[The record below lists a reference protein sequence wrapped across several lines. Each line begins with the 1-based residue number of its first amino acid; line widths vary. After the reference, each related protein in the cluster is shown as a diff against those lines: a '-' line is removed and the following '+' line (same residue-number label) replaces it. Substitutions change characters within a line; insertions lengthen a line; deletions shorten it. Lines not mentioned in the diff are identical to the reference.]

1 MRIDVISIFG
11 DYLAPLHLSL
21 VGRAIADGLIDLEVH
36 DLRDFTHDR
45 HRTVDDSP
53 YGGGPG
59 MVMKPEPWGEALRSG
74 PGRRAIPA
82 HPVRLVVP
90 TPSGR
95 PFTQAMAAQWSTDP
109 RLVFACGRYEGID
122 SRVVPWARTLTA
134 GGQPVIVDEVS
145 IGDYVLAGAEAA
157 VLVMVEA
164 VGRLIPGVLGNEA
177 SHADDS
183 FAAGRHGGP
192 ARGPGLHPPPG
203 LGGHGRPR
211 GPHLRRPRRRSRA
224 GAASRPWSARARCAR
239 TCSADAAR
247 ISGPGPGCGR
257 LVGLVVSRR
266 RHRGGAFHAPASIP
280 THICGRPV
288 APARKRS

>member
-1 MRIDVISIFG
+1 MRIDVVSIFPE
-11 DYLAPLHLSL
+11 YLAPLHLSL
-21 VGRAIADGLIDLEVH
+21 VGRAIADGLIDLDVH

-59 MVMKPEPWGEALRSG
+59 MVMKPEPWGEALRHVLAAG
-74 PGRRAIPA
+74 DPGD
-82 HPVRLVVP
+82 PVRLVVP

-95 PFTQAMAAQWSTDP
+95 RFTQALAAQWAGDR

-134 GGQPVIVDEVS
+134 GGIPVAVDEVS
-145 IGDYVLAGAEAA
+145 LGDYVLAGAEAA

-183 FAAGRHGGP
+183 FASGGMEDLLEGPVYTRPPVWEGMAVPEVLTSGDHGAVARWRHEQAQERTRQMRP
-192 ARGPGLHPPPG
+192 DL
-203 LGGHGRPR
+203 LG
-211 GPHLRRPRRRSRA
+211 
-224 GAASRPWSARARCAR
+224 
-239 TCSADAAR
+239 
-247 ISGPGPGCGR
+247 
-257 LVGLVVSRR
+257 
-266 RHRGGAFHAPASIP
+266 
-280 THICGRPV
+280 
-288 APARKRS
+288 